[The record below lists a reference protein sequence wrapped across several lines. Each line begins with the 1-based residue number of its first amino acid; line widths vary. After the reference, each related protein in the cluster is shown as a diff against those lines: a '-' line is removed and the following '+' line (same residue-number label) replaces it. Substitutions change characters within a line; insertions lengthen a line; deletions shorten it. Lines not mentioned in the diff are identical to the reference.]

1 MIFAIP
7 SNKTFKIKS
16 LLSKTTTYQPEK
28 VRNSVHDF
36 CRKNHVFDSARS
48 EEQERGRRRRHDLK
62 QVDQQSKIKSLNN

>member
-16 LLSKTTTYQPEK
+16 LLSKTTYQPEK
-28 VRNSVHDF
+28 VRNSIHDF

-62 QVDQQSKIKSLNN
+62 QVEQHLKIKSLNN